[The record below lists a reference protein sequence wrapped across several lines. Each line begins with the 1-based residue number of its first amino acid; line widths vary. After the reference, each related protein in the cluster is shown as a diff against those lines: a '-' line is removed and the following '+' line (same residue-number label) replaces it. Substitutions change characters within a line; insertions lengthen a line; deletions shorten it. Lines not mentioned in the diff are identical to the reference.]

1 MKKLVILLVVGIFA
15 VASYGQNRKVVSA
28 VLDTVKGAETVYFD
42 FNTSGIGTK
51 NYELAFQALNTQIG
65 GTSDGKITL
74 QMSVD
79 GTSFVTYADAAT
91 NDWVDLFAADTS
103 KIANNGNEFTI
114 TNGGVFGGIIK
125 NTPFEYYRLAA
136 VGTSGD
142 TTAIQV
148 KYQLIEKK

>member
-1 MKKLVILLVVGIFA
+1 MKRVLFTSVLILLVASMSFA
-15 VASYGQNRKVVSA
+15 QNRKVTSA
-28 VLDTVKGAETVYFD
+28 VLDTVKGAETVYFS
-42 FNTSGIGTK
+42 FNTSGIGTD

-79 GTSFVTYADAAT
+79 GTSYVTYADAQY
-91 NDWVDLFAADTS
+91 NKFVSLFASDTA

-114 TNGGVFGGIIK
+114 TNGGVFGGIIQ
-125 NTPFEYYRLAA
+125 NTPFKYYRLKA

-148 KYQLIEKK
+148 KYQLIKK

>member
-1 MKKLVILLVVGIFA
+1 MKKIIVFTLVAFFA
-15 VASYGQNRKVVSA
+15 VASYAQNRKVVSA
-28 VLDTVKGAETVYFD
+28 TLDTVKGAETVYFD

-79 GTSFVTYADAAT
+79 GTSFVTYANAA
-91 NDWVDLFAADTS
+91 NDDFVTLYAADSS
-103 KIANNGNEFTI
+103 KVANNGNEFTI
-114 TNGGVFGGIIK
+114 TSGGVFGGIIQS
-125 NTPFEYYRLAA
+125 TPFEFYRLKA

-148 KYQLIEKK
+148 KYQLVEKK